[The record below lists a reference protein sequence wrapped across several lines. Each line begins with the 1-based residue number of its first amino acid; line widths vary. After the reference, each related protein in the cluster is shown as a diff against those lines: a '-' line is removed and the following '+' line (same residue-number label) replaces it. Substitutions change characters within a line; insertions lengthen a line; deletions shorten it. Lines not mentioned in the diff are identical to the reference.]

1 MRNLLPRLRDLIWLV
16 AGIAVL
22 ALLALAFFEGRPTG
36 VPFTILDL
44 EAADARV
51 EPGGRLALRLR
62 ATVHRDDCGAT
73 MTQYV
78 LGAGDEIQRLDAA
91 VPVPPLKTGEHAFA
105 FAIRLPAD
113 FAPGPYWYHLVS
125 EHACPDRRY
134 VVASHRVPF
143 RIGGA

>member
-1 MRNLLPRLRDLIWLV
+1 MRNLLPLLRDLTWLL
-16 AGIAVL
+16 AGLAVL
-22 ALLALAFFEGRPTG
+22 ALLALAFLKGRPTG
-36 VPFTILDL
+36 VPFTIRDL

-51 EPGGRLALRLR
+51 EPGGRLALRLS

-78 LGAGDEIQRLDAA
+78 IAADDEIQRLDAA
-91 VPVPPLKTGEHAFA
+91 VPVPPLQAGEHAFA
-105 FAIRLPAD
+105 FAIRLPGD
-113 FAPGPYWYHLVS
+113 FAPGPYWYQLVS
-125 EHACPDRRY
+125 EHVCPDRRY